1 MRTIDDITT
10 ELEELEA
17 EMQNLNDRIDAM
29 DGTEP
34 EIDQLLGL
42 QEQLEQYHSVLED
55 ELDDTYD
62 HEMEAELEY
71 YRYQNE
77 L

>member
-1 MRTIDDITT
+1 MRTIDGITT

-17 EMQNLNDRIDAM
+17 EMRNLDGRIGEM

-34 EIDQLLGL
+34 VIDQLLGL
-42 QEQLEQYHSVLED
+42 QEQLERYHSVLED
-55 ELDDTYD
+55 ELDETYD
-62 HEMEAELEY
+62 HEMEAEIEY